1 MFFGHCRVKNVI
13 ESFCSQYNIL
23 FFFFGHYR
31 NDKSLRA
38 YHYHCVMRQKCRTDE
53 YWISPPY
60 LHQSHIIVTVIHIFA
75 MLSLNWAKKL
85 ISKSVSFSSYLCEK
99 LWKVSVSLR
108 SVCLQVLHNANLT
121 WKSNSFCGHQEVLN
135 SGWAEDFLS
144 GVGCCQMFIFVGW
157 LYIVN
162 GWNVFRNDPANYER
176 IGWGSIIGGFISKDF
191 LHHPNWMIHLFKKI
205 FRACISK
212 IFPIIPRLL
221 FS

>member
-1 MFFGHCRVKNVI
+1 MSDRW
-13 ESFCSQYNIL
+13 IL
-23 FFFFGHYR
+23 
-31 NDKSLRA
+31 NKPTIPASIS
-38 YHYHCVMRQKCRTDE
+38 YHSCCD
-53 YWISPPY
+53 SY
-60 LHQSHIIVTVIHIFA
+60 LCNAKFA
-75 MLSLNWAKKL
+75 LSKKL
-85 ISKSVSFSSYLCEK
+85 FSKSVSFSSYLCEK
-99 LWKVSVSLR
+99 LWKVSVSLW

-135 SGWAEDFLS
+135 SGWAEDFFKWGGMLP
-144 GVGCCQMFIFVGW
+144 MFIFVGW

-205 FRACISK
+205 FRACIFK

-221 FS
+221 FSPRPLFQKTL